1 MKINLFFASAA
12 LVILAAV
19 SCNNKEE
26 KVLAVRLDKTK
37 IELVKGESVQ
47 LNATVVPAQEAEFTW
62 FSQDENY
69 VTVDQN
75 GLVKAVGLNKV
86 SDDSDEVTP
95 VSVYV
100 KYENGADECLVTV
113 LPLAPSKVEIVSNNS
128 SVKLKPKESV
138 QLEVKFYPEDADI
151 RNVIWSI
158 DYAGVA
164 TVDSKTGIVTGV
176 APGFAVVK
184 AAYNEQIYS
193 EISINVEE
201 VAPESV
207 SIVPSTLEMKL
218 GQHAYLKTEL
228 TPSNAVATHVWTSDD
243 TSVVTVDSNTGKI
256 TAKGLGTTNINVQVG
271 TVSAVCPVTVK

>member
-128 SVKLKPKESV
+128 SVKIKPKESV

-207 SIVPSTLEMKL
+207 SIVPSPLEMKL

-243 TSVVTVDSNTGKI
+243 TSVVTVDSNTGKV

-271 TVSAVCPVTVK
+271 TVSAVCQVTVK

>member
-243 TSVVTVDSNTGKI
+243 TSVVTVDSNTGKV

>member
-207 SIVPSTLEMKL
+207 SIVPSPLEMKL

-243 TSVVTVDSNTGKI
+243 TSVVTVDSNTGKV

>member
-75 GLVKAVGLNKV
+75 GLVKAVGLNKE

-113 LPLAPSKVEIVSNNS
+113 LPLAPSKVEIVSDNS
-128 SVKLKPKESV
+128 TVKLKPKESV

-184 AAYNEQIYS
+184 AAYNERIYS

-207 SIVPSTLEMKL
+207 SIVPSPLEMKL

-243 TSVVTVDSNTGKI
+243 TSVVTVDSNTGKV